1 MRRVNRNSA
10 SICIAYLTLTL
21 SAPSVWA
28 DMVLDAVNKVSLG
41 QYQTYQVDI
50 QNMGLGLYGGQAY
63 NQGYRNRDGWANGGT
78 LGNQETHL
86 YLVDQF
92 SSMGLDV
99 SLQGRYKNVVAE
111 MPGTQTPGD
120 IYIVCGHYDTTSG
133 GERPG
138 GDDNASGT
146 AGVLEAARVLT
157 QYSFKST
164 LRFIGFN
171 AEEDWMKGSQ
181 DYINTVVLPNNENVV
196 GVLNLDMIL
205 RPGWDSDPRETADL
219 DIDTGESA
227 ACRAWFDTFVD
238 AIATYAPPLVI
249 DPAAPD
255 SGYWDAGDQGPFIA
269 AGYPALMVIE
279 NSAIE
284 IWSGLSNAYYH
295 DAEDASDGL
304 ANDPFSPS
312 GVTYDYDFATNVVK
326 ATVATLAIQAGLVS
340 KSAPDFYEY
349 QAISTSGA
357 ADIESFTIG
366 NDHYLAVA
374 NMRNDSTYNVDST
387 VYKWNGMSFVEYQ
400 SIPTSGAS
408 DWEFFTIGNEHYL
421 ALANMRNDLTHN
433 IDSKIFRWNG
443 TTFVEYQ
450 SIPTNGASDLEF
462 FTIGSDYYLA
472 VANMYDDSVYNT
484 NSIICRWNGTNFVEF
499 QSIPT
504 NGASGWVSF
513 TVGSEVYLAIANMY
527 NGSTHNIDSKI
538 YKWNG
543 AAFAEFQSIPTSGA
557 ADWEFFTI
565 DDDSYLATAN
575 MYNDSTHN
583 THSRIYKWNGARF
596 AEFQAIPTTGAADWE
611 FFNIDGSSYL
621 AVANAYSGSTHNVDS
636 KVYRWNG
643 TRFVEFLSI
652 PAHGASDWESFTIG
666 GNNYLGIANSTD
678 DATHSIASA
687 IYQYRVPCTG
697 SFDGDCDV
705 DLDDFAIFAAAWLTK
720 EGQSGW
726 NGDCDISVPAD
737 NVINLRDLSVFVE
750 NWLGNK

>member
-1 MRRVNRNSA
+1 
-10 SICIAYLTLTL
+10 
-21 SAPSVWA
+21 
-28 DMVLDAVNKVSLG
+28 MVLDAVNKVSLG

-78 LGNQETHL
+78 LGNRETQL
-86 YLVDQF
+86 YLFDQF

-111 MPGTQTPGD
+111 LPGTQTPGD
-120 IYIVCGHYDTTSG
+120 IYIVCGHYDTTSS

-181 DYINTVVLPNNENVV
+181 DYVNTIVLPSNENVV
-196 GVLNLDMIL
+196 GVINLDMIL

-227 ACRAWFDTFVD
+227 DCLAWFATFVGTV
-238 AIATYAPPLVI
+238 ATYVPSLII

-255 SGYWDAGDQGPFIA
+255 TGYWDAGDQGPFIA
-269 AGYPALMVIE
+269 AGCPALLAIE
-279 NSAIE
+279 NTALE

-295 DAEDASDGL
+295 DADDASDGL

-326 ATVATLAIQAGLVS
+326 ATIATLAMQAGLAS

-349 QAISTSGA
+349 QAVSTSGA
-357 ADIESFTIG
+357 TDLEFFTIG
-366 NDHYLAVA
+366 GDHYLAAA
-374 NMRNDSTYNVDST
+374 NMKNDSTHNIDST
-387 VYKWNGMSFVEYQ
+387 VYRWNGTSFVEYQ

-408 DWEFFTIGNEHYL
+408 DWEFFTIGSDHYL
-421 ALANMRNDLTHN
+421 AVANMRNDLTHN
-433 IDSKIFRWNG
+433 IDSKVFRWNG
-443 TTFVEYQ
+443 VNFVEHQ
-450 SIPTNGASDLEF
+450 SIPTSGASDWEF
-462 FTIGSDYYLA
+462 FTIGSNYYLA
-472 VANMYDDSVYNT
+472 VANMCDDSTYNT
-484 NSIICRWNGTNFVEF
+484 NSRIYRWNGTNFVEF

-504 NGASGWVSF
+504 NGASGWESF
-513 TVGSEVYLAIANMY
+513 KVGSELYLAMANMTNGSTHNTDSRIYKWNGTAFAEFQSIPTTGAADWEFFTIDGASYLAIANMYNDSTHNIDSRIYKWNGTRFAEFLSIPTNSAADWEFFTVDGASYLAVANMY
-527 NGSTHNIDSKI
+527 NGSTHNIDSK
-538 YKWNG
+538 
-543 AAFAEFQSIPTSGA
+543 
-557 ADWEFFTI
+557 
-565 DDDSYLATAN
+565 
-575 MYNDSTHN
+575 
-583 THSRIYKWNGARF
+583 
-596 AEFQAIPTTGAADWE
+596 
-611 FFNIDGSSYL
+611 
-621 AVANAYSGSTHNVDS
+621 
-636 KVYRWNG
+636 VYGWNG

-652 PAHGASDWESFTIG
+652 PAHGANDWEFFTIG
-666 GNNYLGIANSTD
+666 SNHYLGVANTTD
-678 DATHSIASA
+678 DATHIIASA
-687 IYQYRVPCTG
+687 IYQYRELCTG

-705 DLDDFAIFAAAWLTK
+705 DLNDYATFAAAWLTK
-720 EGQSGW
+720 EGQPGW

-737 NVINLRDLSVFVE
+737 SVINLRDLRVFVE
-750 NWLGNK
+750 NWLGGK